1 MFFLWLDASVPLQTK
16 KVWSGDASQLKFSVK
31 TLNKGRICKDMSHYT
46 QGGRNMSCGEFTPV
60 VRARVCVSVCAIVNH
75 NIFNDDC
82 WTKIMDVMVWYE
94 LDTVSWPLID
104 CGHAW
109 RESLLLTGER
119 VVGLC
124 CCCLGLI
131 PGIRNRWRALI
142 GGPNSQAVISCPLS
156 LTLEPQFHICAM
168 TGFGVGARAGGVH
181 NGPNSVRFNEIY
193 SQRREDH
200 WVCDEQRPPD
210 LAES

>member
-1 MFFLWLDASVPLQTK
+1 M
-16 KVWSGDASQLKFSVK
+16 
-31 TLNKGRICKDMSHYT
+31 KGKLVAHR
-46 QGGRNMSCGEFTPV
+46 
-60 VRARVCVSVCAIVNH
+60 RACSRA
-75 NIFNDDC
+75 
-82 WTKIMDVMVWYE
+82 
-94 LDTVSWPLID
+94 
-104 CGHAW
+104 
-109 RESLLLTGER
+109 LLL
-119 VVGLC
+119 LF
-124 CCCLGLI
+124 GLI

-142 GGPNSQAVISCPLS
+142 GGSNSQAVISCPLS

-210 LAES
+210 LAESWHHSIVLVGNMLIPIRGAVQQETSHTTALYSHAQHAQDVHKTSWSSYFSFYYKV